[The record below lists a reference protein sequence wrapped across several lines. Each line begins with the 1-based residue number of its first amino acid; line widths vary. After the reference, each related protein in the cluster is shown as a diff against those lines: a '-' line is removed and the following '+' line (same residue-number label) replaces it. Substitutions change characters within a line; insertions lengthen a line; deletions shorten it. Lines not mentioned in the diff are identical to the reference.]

1 MRKPLLL
8 AAALTS
14 AMAVTVGSS
23 PAKAD
28 GFNITASS
36 PGSLSFTG
44 SGTAQFNNSLGTN
57 NSFQVGSATSLGVN
71 ASASS
76 TKEYGVASTADLQLS
91 GASVLN
97 QVIGTSGA
105 GQSKTATSTRA
116 HDVTRNA
123 MSGRSWERD
132 WESGREYTDRN
143 GNTSTYDGQA
153 SYEAAYN
160 AEYNAEYQNAY
171 SQIKSTESSSTS
183 DGTISGS
190 FKTIENSRAGTA
202 GSEADVEAA
211 TETAVAAEY
220 GADYSSRGANFTSMT
235 EMEYATARQL
245 AYEKEYASQSATN
258 SRFSDSQVT
267 VKGIGSDASVVSKD
281 TSSFKTEITANS
293 GVTAGSTAT
302 AQGGAGASLSTVS
315 LANQSQSQT
324 ASAFIQSFGGTGS
337 TASVNTDSG
346 VVVEGGGG

>member
-14 AMAVTVGSS
+14 AVSFAVGSS

-28 GFNITASS
+28 DFNITASS

-91 GASVLN
+91 GSSVLN

-105 GQSKTATSTRA
+105 GQSKTNTSTRA
-116 HDVTRNA
+116 HDVSRSA

-132 WESGREYTDRN
+132 WESGRTYTDRA

-171 SQIKSTESSSTS
+171 SQIQSTESSSTS

-190 FKTIENSRAGTA
+190 FKTVENSRAGTA
-202 GSEADVEAA
+202 GSESAVAAA
-211 TETAVAAEY
+211 TETAVASEY
-220 GADYSSRGANFTSMT
+220 GADYTNRSSTYSALSST
-235 EMEYATARQL
+235 EYAAARQL
-245 AYEKEYASQSATN
+245 AYENEYAQQSATN
-258 SRFSDSQVT
+258 SRYSDSQVT

-281 TSSFKTEITANS
+281 TSSFKTEISANS

-324 ASAFIQSFGGTGS
+324 ASAFIQSFGGTP
-337 TASVNTDSG
+337 AAADSG
-346 VVVEGGGG
+346 G

>member
-14 AMAVTVGSS
+14 AVSFAVGSS

-28 GFNITASS
+28 DFNITASS

-91 GASVLN
+91 GSSVLN

-105 GQSKTATSTRA
+105 GQSKTNTSTRA
-116 HDVTRNA
+116 HDVSRSA

-132 WESGREYTDRN
+132 WESGRTYTDRA

-171 SQIKSTESSSTS
+171 SQIQSTESSSTS

-190 FKTIENSRAGTA
+190 FKTVENSRAGTA
-202 GSEADVEAA
+202 GSEADVAAA
-211 TETAVAAEY
+211 TETAVAASFGVDYANQTTSY
-220 GADYSSRGANFTSMT
+220 GT
-235 EMEYATARQL
+235 EAEYAAARQL
-245 AYEKEYASQSATN
+245 AYENEYAQQSATN
-258 SRFSDSQVT
+258 SRYSDSQVT

-281 TSSFKTEITANS
+281 TSSFKTEISANS

-324 ASAFIQSFGGTGS
+324 ASAFIQSFGGTPS
-337 TASVNTDSG
+337 TSTSTSN
-346 VVVEGGGG
+346 